1 MKITY
6 EFATGEV
13 TEVEVTDELGG
24 IIIDSRREEESLARK
39 ERRHC
44 YSLDAIAYEGKEY
57 AAEDFAEA
65 ILSSAEEERQRIQE
79 ALSHLTE
86 VQKHR
91 LLLRAGG
98 LSYHEIASREGK
110 NVRAIFESIEGAK
123 KKFLKFYR

>member
-13 TEVEVTDELGG
+13 AEIEVTDEIGSV
-24 IIIDSRREEESLARK
+24 IIDSRREEESLTRK

-44 YSLDAIAYEGKEY
+44 YSLDAITYEGEEY
-57 AAEDFAEA
+57 AAEDFTEA
-65 ILSSAEEERQRIQE
+65 LLCNAEEQQRIRE

-86 VQKHR
+86 VQRRR
-91 LLLRAGG
+91 LLLHADG
-98 LSYHEIASREGK
+98 LSYHEIAGREGK